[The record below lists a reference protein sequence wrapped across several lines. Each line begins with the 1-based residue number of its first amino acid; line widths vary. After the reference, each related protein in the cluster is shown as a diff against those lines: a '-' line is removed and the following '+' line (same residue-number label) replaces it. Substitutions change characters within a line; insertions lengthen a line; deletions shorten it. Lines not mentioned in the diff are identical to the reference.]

1 MSISVL
7 LFLFVYLA
15 SKVVHEEPQHV
26 GIQMVKTSD
35 VDVFRLHHHDYYI
48 YSGVV
53 NQLVFSHSVFV
64 DSR

>member
-7 LFLFVYLA
+7 LFLFVYLV

-35 VDVFRLHHHDYYI
+35 VDVYGLHSHDYYI

-53 NQLVFSHSVFV
+53 AQLVFSHSLFV
-64 DSR
+64 DSW

>member
-15 SKVVHEEPQHV
+15 LKVVHQEPQHV

-35 VDVFRLHHHDYYI
+35 VDVFRLHSHDYYI

-53 NQLVFSHSVFV
+53 AQLLLSRSVFV